1 VPVRR
6 YHSVSSHRK
15 GSWPWRRELQAHQ
28 KAIIIIV
35 NDHLTRFRGVL
46 RREGWLAIFE
56 RGWARGFEAV
66 AALRVSHLLGRLRNL
81 WRLPGLRRRHR
92 GGTLNLGC
100 GPDRRADWL
109 NADLGLTGDIHL
121 DAARRF
127 PFGDEWFSM
136 VFTEHMLEHLS
147 EGAAAAC
154 LRECYRVL
162 QPGGTLRL
170 STPDLGCLV
179 RNYLARDVAHRQETA
194 AASPWKYDTGT
205 LPTAAQALNDGFY
218 LWEHRHL
225 YDAEDLRRVLEAAGF
240 VSVKVQK
247 AGEPGG
253 GPESRKHG
261 SLVAE
266 GRKPD

>member
-1 VPVRR
+1 M
-6 YHSVSSHRK
+6 
-15 GSWPWRRELQAHQ
+15 
-28 KAIIIIV
+28 IIV
-35 NDHLTRFRGVL
+35 NDHLTRFQGVV
-46 RREGWLAIFE
+46 RREGWLAALE
-56 RGWARGFEAV
+56 HGWARGFGAI
-66 AALRVSHLLGRLRNL
+66 AGLRASHLLGRLRNL
-81 WRLPGLRRRHR
+81 WRLPSLRKRRR

-127 PFGDEWFSM
+127 PFHDDWFSM

-147 EGAAAAC
+147 EEAAANC
-154 LRECYRVL
+154 LRECFRVL

-170 STPDLGCLV
+170 STPDLGYIV
-179 RNYLARDVAHRQETA
+179 GKYLARDVAHRQETA
-194 AASPWKYDTGT
+194 AVSPWKYDTGT
-205 LPTAAQALNDGFY
+205 QPTAAQALNDGFY

-240 VSVKVQK
+240 VDVDVQE
-247 AGEPGG
+247 AGEPGE

-266 GRKPD
+266 GRKPQMPPGE